1 MSLILDQ
8 ENVKN
13 ENKNGEKI
21 KTKREKKIKDN
32 ENDKILN
39 KKHKREKQK
48 EDDTL
53 DNETKKTE
61 NPENLEYIFELT
73 SDSKSY
79 FSFDNTFCVFK
90 SINNILLLIYSNKN
104 VIIVFNL
111 NDNIAINK
119 IKNVNEGNKFITNF
133 RHYLDIINNRDLVLS
148 ITAWDN
154 NIKIWNIESL
164 ECICDI
170 KDINSE
176 GYLYSAAFLNDNNK
190 IYIITNN
197 YRKAFNN
204 YNYSEG
210 IKIFDLQGNMIN
222 KLKNSDESSFSINI
236 FYDNKLEKNFIIVC
250 HYNCVKSYDYNE
262 NRVYKKYYNNNNSYF
277 WMNSEFHYCST
288 ICDRDRVINL
298 IEASAY
304 GIIRIWNFHSGK
316 LIKKIILKNDSSI
329 NNKIFCMCLW
339 DDKHIFVGCEDYNI
353 KLIDFKKGIVIK
365 ILTAHS
371 NWVMS
376 IKKIIH
382 PIFGE
387 CLISQ
392 GYCND
397 EIKLITT

>member
-39 KKHKREKQK
+39 KQHKREKQK

-133 RHYLDIINNRDLVLS
+133 RHYLDIINNRDLVMS

-170 KDINSE
+170 KDI
-176 GYLYSAAFLNDNNK
+176 
-190 IYIITNN
+190 I
-197 YRKAFNN
+197 
-204 YNYSEG
+204 
-210 IKIFDLQGNMIN
+210 
-222 KLKNSDESSFSINI
+222 
-236 FYDNKLEKNFIIVC
+236 
-250 HYNCVKSYDYNE
+250 
-262 NRVYKKYYNNNNSYF
+262 
-277 WMNSEFHYCST
+277 
-288 ICDRDRVINL
+288 
-298 IEASAY
+298 
-304 GIIRIWNFHSGK
+304 
-316 LIKKIILKNDSSI
+316 
-329 NNKIFCMCLW
+329 
-339 DDKHIFVGCEDYNI
+339 
-353 KLIDFKKGIVIK
+353 
-365 ILTAHS
+365 
-371 NWVMS
+371 
-376 IKKIIH
+376 
-382 PIFGE
+382 
-387 CLISQ
+387 
-392 GYCND
+392 
-397 EIKLITT
+397 